1 VHYLGGVSAARHL
14 GLLALLIGTAV
25 PALVQGTPQDPAD
38 YSIRQFLQSMDER
51 QPPYHAMRRLVA
63 ENGSRRGWLDATT
76 EYSPATGF
84 SYQVTAEGGSG
95 YIRTRVLRRVLD
107 GEREAIAKGEIARSA
122 LGRAN
127 YTFQPNGVDAEGLA
141 NVLLSP
147 RRKDRVLVSG
157 TMFLQ
162 PDGALVRLQGRLAK
176 SPSFWVKNVD
186 IVRCY
191 ERIAGVVVPV
201 SLESK
206 ADVRFLGPATLRM
219 TYTYSAIDGRPASS
233 APGTADT
240 GHCPEL
246 GD

>member
-1 VHYLGGVSAARHL
+1 VRAARHL
-14 GLLALLIGTAV
+14 GLFVLLIGTAV
-25 PALVQGTPQDPAD
+25 PALVQGAPQDPAD
-38 YSIRQFLQSMDER
+38 HSIRQFLQTMDHR
-51 QPPYHAMRRLVA
+51 QPPYRAMRRLVA

-95 YIRTRVLRRVLD
+95 YIRTKVLRRVLD
-107 GEREAIAKGEIARSA
+107 GEREAIAQGEIARSA
-122 LGRAN
+122 LGQTN
-127 YTFQPNGVDAEGLA
+127 YTFQPNGVDAAGLA

-206 ADVRFLGPATLRM
+206 AEVRFLGPATLRM
-219 TYTYSAIDGRPASS
+219 TYTYSAIDGRPVTS
-233 APGTADT
+233 AADT
-240 GHCPEL
+240 GGSGDCPGL
-246 GD
+246 GE